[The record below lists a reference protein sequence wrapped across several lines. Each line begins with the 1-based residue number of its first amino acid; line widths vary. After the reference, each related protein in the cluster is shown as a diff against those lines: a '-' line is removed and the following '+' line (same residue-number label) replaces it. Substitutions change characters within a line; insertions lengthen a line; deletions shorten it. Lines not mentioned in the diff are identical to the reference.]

1 MEPKLEF
8 EDYTHPHM
16 QPEFPDLRDNRMS
29 VFFPIIQFSAVC
41 PKCGE
46 TLYLN
51 TATGQ
56 IYCPMCDFKSAAG

>member
-1 MEPKLEF
+1 MEPTLEF
-8 EDYTHPHM
+8 DDDTHPHI
-16 QPEFPDLRDNRMS
+16 QPEFPDLRDYRMKE
-29 VFFPIIQFSAVC
+29 FFPIIQFNAVC